1 MNPLKQTSVSLR
13 RRLSGRFTM
22 ILGAQRSGTTLL
34 FMMLTS
40 HRAVDGLDENESFL
54 KFPSTKHLLRAAL
67 QRQELCYKL
76 PTRTADLA
84 YIRDLLGRASILW
97 MVRHPYAVISSMRN
111 LAYWTEDERNWL
123 EAVGAIELK
132 RHAGLFEEIREID
145 TERLSEAQL
154 GAYVWLY
161 KMKAYTRFQEAGLG
175 PFLVKFEDLLGNPKQ
190 VMEQVL
196 DHLGLAWDERVL
208 HHERY
213 HAGQVYSGETKGGE
227 KLDTSRRKPG
237 LALTDDEKRQI
248 DTICA
253 AYMERYGYAPDGK

>member
-1 MNPLKQTSVSLR
+1 MNPLKQTSVYLR

-22 ILGAQRSGTTLL
+22 ILGSQRSGTTLL

-40 HRAVDGLDENESFL
+40 HPAVEGLDENESFL

-67 QRQELCYKL
+67 HRKELCYKL

-84 YIRDLLGRASILW
+84 YIRDMLGRASVLW

-111 LAYWTEDERNWL
+111 LAYWTEDGRNWL
-123 EAVGAIELK
+123 EAVGAIELR
-132 RHAGLFEEIREID
+132 RHAGLFDEIREID

-161 KMKAYTRFQEAGLG
+161 KMKAFTRFQEAGLD
-175 PFLVKFEDLLGNPKQ
+175 PFAVKFEDLLGNPKH
-190 VMEQVL
+190 VMAQVL
-196 DHLGLAWDERVL
+196 EHLGLAWDDRVL
-208 HHERY
+208 HHEQHHQGR
-213 HAGQVYSGETKGGE
+213 VYSGETKGGE

-237 LALTDDEKRQI
+237 LALSEEEKLQI
-248 DTICA
+248 DAICA
-253 AYMERYGYAPDGK
+253 EYMERYGYAPAGK